1 MMASSAMEPSLIDG
15 KLGGRLDDQL
25 APGSGRESMTRARAR
40 AAPGKSQIKRGRE
53 DANCQFALPRA
64 QTIETALF
72 WTKRDAGLSD

>member
-1 MMASSAMEPSLIDG
+1 MMPSSAMEPSLIDG

-53 DANCQFALPRA
+53 DAN
-64 QTIETALF
+64 
-72 WTKRDAGLSD
+72 